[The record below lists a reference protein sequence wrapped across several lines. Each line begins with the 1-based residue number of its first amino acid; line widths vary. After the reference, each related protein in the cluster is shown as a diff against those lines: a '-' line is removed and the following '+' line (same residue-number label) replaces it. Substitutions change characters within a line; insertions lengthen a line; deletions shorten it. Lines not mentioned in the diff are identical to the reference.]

1 MAHIDSAVRP
11 ARQGRLSRG
20 IAALLT
26 ATLAVAVI
34 AAGPGAEPAH
44 AAAHTQTKTFT
55 DPAGTRWT
63 APAGVSRIT
72 VEMAGG
78 KGGSQYLFCR
88 LNSCGGRGGLVSFVM
103 VVPDGAELTFYG
115 ATAGSDRNGGKGWRT
130 GGRGGD
136 RSGDEAAPGSGGGG
150 AAAIVLDGKVL
161 AVAGGGGGAGGLALT
176 SERKDNWSPPEPVH
190 GGHGG
195 DAGQDGLAGSVWYS
209 SNKPGKGGAGA
220 ALPGKSG
227 QNGTPGAWFSWG
239 AGGGGGGGGWESGAG
254 GGSGKHGG
262 SHSNAGGGGGG
273 GSNWVDPRFSGTF
286 GTNPGTDGYVRI
298 TYEVP
303 VTLQFAVAPMTEGQ
317 QAFARVTAVDNDGT
331 SLLGR
336 HQLTSGGQVLAD
348 EETALA
354 FVPLELPAGIHT
366 IEHVFT
372 ESGHDP
378 VQATW
383 TVTVAPAGGGIGGLD
398 AVVFDV
404 DMADHVF
411 AAGSSISV
419 AGALV
424 SEGSAVPGLVP
435 VAVAVDGTPAA
446 TATTL
451 ASGDFALTITGVPV
465 GAHTLTL
472 TSQATP
478 LFLEAPALVI
488 PITVVDERTEVA
500 ISSVS
505 SSAVV
510 YGTPIDVVAQV
521 SAADGWGP
529 APTGF
534 VAIADED
541 DLIGVA
547 TLAADGTATF
557 SGVFPHPHSSSL
569 RALYAGDAVYEA
581 AVSSAWPIS
590 VADAATAT
598 VLDVASLTG
607 HAGDV
612 TAIQATVSAEAG
624 SVREPSGFVELLVD
638 GEVFASAA
646 IGTDDDAARHDG
658 TVSYAFDTDH
668 LPAGDLELQARF
680 VPGDGYAASAS
691 TRVALRLDDHETRLT
706 VTPRAIE
713 LAAGAAAVFTGHVEV
728 LGHTGGPLMRQ
739 ASGAPDAEGVLV
751 AYRGGDV
758 IGSADV
764 DPATGDAELRVE
776 GLPAGSGS
784 LRIVFVPEIVGL
796 ADTAATVAYTVTA
809 APAPVDPAEPTDPTG
824 PTDPSNPVKPAGDTL
839 PATGGSSPVPLLASG
854 VLAVLLGGA
863 LIMARRRSALR

>member
-1 MAHIDSAVRP
+1 MAHIDSAVP
-11 ARQGRLSRG
+11 LARQGRPSWG

-26 ATLAVAVI
+26 ATLAVAALV
-34 AAGPGAEPAH
+34 AGPGAEPAY

-136 RSGDEAAPGSGGGG
+136 RSGDEAAQGSGGGG
-150 AAAIVLDGKVL
+150 AAAVVLDGKVL
-161 AVAGGGGGAGGLALT
+161 AVAGGGGGAGGFALT
-176 SERKDNWSPPEPVH
+176 SEQKDNWSPPEPVH

-195 DAGQDGLAGSVWYS
+195 DAGQDGLAGAVWYS

-227 QNGTPGAWFSWG
+227 QNGTSGAWFSWG

-372 ESGHDP
+372 EPGHDP

-398 AVVFDV
+398 PVTFDV
-404 DMADHVF
+404 DMAEHVF
-411 AAGSSISV
+411 AAGSSITV

-424 SEGSAVPGLVP
+424 SEGGATPGLVP
-435 VAVAVDGTPAA
+435 VALAEGSTRLAAGT
-446 TATTL
+446 TDM
-451 ASGDFALTITGVPV
+451 SGEFALSIGGMPV
-465 GAHTLTL
+465 GDHTLTL
-472 TSQATP
+472 TSEATQ

-510 YGTPIDVVAQV
+510 YGTPIDVVAKV
-521 SAADGWGP
+521 SAADGGGP
-529 APTGF
+529 TPTGF
-534 VAIADED
+534 VALADED
-541 DLIGVA
+541 DLIGAA

-581 AVSSAWPIS
+581 AVSSAWPLSI
-590 VADAATAT
+590 ADAATAT
-598 VLDVASLTG
+598 VLDVKSLTG

-612 TAIQATVSAEAG
+612 TAIQATVSAQAG
-624 SVREPSGFVELLVD
+624 STREPSGVVELLVD

-646 IGTDDDAARHDG
+646 IGTDDDTARHDG

-668 LPAGDLELQARF
+668 LPAGDLALQARF

-706 VTPRAIE
+706 VTAGAIE
-713 LAAGAAAVFTGHVEV
+713 LAAGATAVIAGHVEV

-758 IGSADV
+758 VGSADV
-764 DPATGDAELRVE
+764 DPATGDAELRIE
-776 GLPAGSGS
+776 GLPAGSGT
-784 LRIVFVPEIVGL
+784 LRIVFVPEAIGL
-796 ADTAATVAYTVTA
+796 ADTEATVAYTVTA
-809 APAPVDPAEPTDPTG
+809 ASTPVE
-824 PTDPSNPVKPAGDTL
+824 PAGGAL
-839 PATGGSSPVPLLASG
+839 PATGGSAPVPLLASG

-863 LIMARRRSALR
+863 LIMARRRNALR